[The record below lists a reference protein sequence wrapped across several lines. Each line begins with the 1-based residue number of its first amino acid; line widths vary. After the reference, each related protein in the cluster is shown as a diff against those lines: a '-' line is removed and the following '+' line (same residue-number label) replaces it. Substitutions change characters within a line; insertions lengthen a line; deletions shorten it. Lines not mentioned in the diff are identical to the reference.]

1 MGREQLAPRDGG
13 NDMVRGEGTGPIPG
27 GVGGPGYGGPVW
39 ESESEEELYE
49 RLGRGDGE
57 AADGYGEGEY
67 GELGPG
73 IRDGLAAE
81 DTVTLFRAV
90 LARMSVQG
98 FLRAWPGVTVEQL
111 GDMNTGRLA
120 PSEQLR
126 HWLLGEA
133 EAALEGGLV
142 LELERYRPGA
152 EECEAVPGLVPE
164 RLPAIALAPVEE
176 ADPAESSVLHAVL
189 GPEIEPTAPAPLDG
203 YVEQQERLRY
213 AMWRARGRA
222 IATQFRIDLPVEEHL
237 AALAVVQQIEL
248 CLMMHFRDTVPE
260 PGLEWDAYRFH
271 REVYRRLTRLR
282 WVQVKLAERRRGLR
296 GLVKWMLGER
306 QPSGKELFET
316 MVGEADQEYEHM
328 SASGRSVTDMMFD
341 EFDSVLRD
349 YMERRGAELG
359 PV

>member
-1 MGREQLAPRDGG
+1 
-13 NDMVRGEGTGPIPG
+13 MVTGEGTGPMS
-27 GVGGPGYGGPVW
+27 GGPGGIGGGEPVW
-39 ESESEEELYE
+39 EAESDEELYE
-49 RLGRGDGE
+49 RLSQGDG
-57 AADGYGEGEY
+57 DGDRNVGHGGVDVDLGGEE
-67 GELGPG
+67 
-73 IRDGLAAE
+73 
-81 DTVTLFRAV
+81 TVTLFRAV

-111 GDMNTGRLA
+111 RDMNSGLLDPT
-120 PSEQLR
+120 EQLR
-126 HWLLGEA
+126 DWLLGEA
-133 EAALEGGLV
+133 WAALEGGLE
-142 LELERYRPGA
+142 LELGRYRPGVVG
-152 EECEAVPGLVPE
+152 CDAVPGLVSE
-164 RLPAIALAPVEE
+164 RLEAISLAPVEE
-176 ADPAESSVLHAVL
+176 AEPVESTVLHAVL

-203 YVEQQERLRY
+203 YVRQQERLRY

-237 AALAVVQQIEL
+237 AAMAVVQQIEL

-306 QPSGKELFET
+306 RPSGKELFET

-341 EFDSVLRD
+341 EFDTVLRD
-349 YMERRGAELG
+349 YIDRRGLELG